1 MAGKELQIGGGG
13 GLEPKSIQS
22 DNCWL

>member
-1 MAGKELQIGGGG
+1 MAGKGLQIGGGG

-22 DNCWL
+22 DNYWL